1 MSGRF
6 SGLIPIFLAKKSLY
20 PLIKTSVEICLFYG
34 GLVLLRWGLLSVW
47 ELLILVILVSCNLA
61 LLISR
66 YRFFKQ
72 EQFIW
77 KLGIKSFLIPSSGL
91 LLMGWYL
98 WRWWH
103 LADLLLKAGLVP
115 FLVSFVLFLDYLERE
130 FHGEMV
136 VLSQKEAILA
146 FLHRFTFLLFPL
158 FLSLFFNLL
167 KL

>member
-1 MSGRF
+1 MSSRF
-6 SGLIPIFLAKKSLY
+6 GGLIPLFLAKKSLY
-20 PLIKTSVEICLFYG
+20 PFIKTSVEICLFYG
-34 GLVLLRWGLLSVW
+34 GLVIIRWGLLSVW
-47 ELLILVILVSCNLA
+47 ELLILGLAVGCNLA

-77 KLGIKSFLIPSSGL
+77 KLGSKSFLIPSSGL

-130 FHGEMV
+130 FNGEMV
-136 VLSQKEAILA
+136 ALSQKEAIFA
-146 FLHRFTFLLFPL
+146 FLHRFTFFLFPPVL
-158 FLSLFFNLL
+158 AVVFKLLNL
-167 KL
+167 